1 MSVSLYDASVG
12 SYLQT
17 VKAVSNILQQAEQS
31 AADGLFDLNET
42 LDFRLRED
50 MLPLSFQI
58 ISVWHHSMGALEGMK
73 AGLFEPP
80 PKINDITW
88 EKMTELLAE
97 AHAYLASQDR
107 DSINALAGRDLMF
120 RAGKLQIPF
129 TSESFLVSFSL
140 PNVHFHATTTYVI
153 LRHLGVPLGKLDFLG
168 DMRTTL

>member
-97 AHAYLASQDR
+97 SYAYLASQDR
-107 DSINALAGRDLMF
+107 EQINGLSGNNLLF
-120 RAGKLQIPF
+120 RAGKLEIPF
-129 TSESFLVSFSL
+129 TTDSFVLGFSL
-140 PNVHFHATTTYVI
+140 PNVYFHATTTYGI
-153 LRHLGVPLGKLDFLG
+153 LRHLGVPLGKLDYLG
-168 DMRTTL
+168 EMRTTL